1 MLCMASCKPL
11 SSLNSSFHLHLS
23 YLAWMLCHALYGELQ
38 ASELTGFFLSSTS
51 QLSGV
56 NAVSLFTL
64 FLAFPS
70 SSAVTLRVGSIWR
83 IAVRSTLI
91 HIWRPEIA
99 DGRDLPCIN
108 MTGGI
113 FTSKKVILCL
123 LFFFFKKF
131 LCCFAYFLY
140 PFTSQWRGKEDS
152 FFSKPFVGLSFS
164 RSFWSWSFWAI

>member
-1 MLCMASCKPL
+1 
-11 SSLNSSFHLHLS
+11 
-23 YLAWMLCHALYGELQ
+23 MLCHALYGELQ
-38 ASELTGFFLSSTS
+38 ASELTEFFLSSTS

-123 LFFFFKKF
+123 LFFF
-131 LCCFAYFLY
+131 LRNSYAALHISCTHLHPNEEERRI
-140 PFTSQWRGKEDS
+140 PFSLSPLWDLVS
-152 FFSKPFVGLSFS
+152 VDLFDPGLSEQYKVIPHGGFDWP
-164 RSFWSWSFWAI
+164 RFRR